1 MRENRR
7 EGVGRKVRKWGVLF
21 FPVLLSSLRPLLLAF
36 FLVVVVSSCVSFVL
50 SSPSRFCVSFSS
62 CRASRLSSHLLACR
76 LTGLV
81 CFRSVVR
88 PVVRPSFL
96 SSLFFVSSARRLS
109 LFFLRL
115 VPASRCLLVGGGA
128 IDAMWHGMGRP
139 WLRVMM
145 GMGARP
151 SVVLVLLACSRLP
164 MPAGIRSSRPPRL
177 RLLACRG

>member
-1 MRENRR
+1 M
-7 EGVGRKVRKWGVLF
+7 GRFILPR
-21 FPVLLSSLRPLLLAF
+21 SLIFA
-36 FLVVVVSSCVSFVL
+36 
-50 SSPSRFCVSFSS
+50 SPS
-62 CRASRLSSHLLACR
+62 AAC
-76 LTGLV
+76 
-81 CFRSVVR
+81 FF
-88 PVVRPSFL
+88 FL
-96 SSLFFVSSARRLS
+96 SSLSRRASRSSCRRCLVVRLVRLVVSVSFLRLVLVLPGVSFVVSFACLSSYGARVFSFRRSPRCPPVVLVVSVFRLVRPS
-109 LFFLRL
+109 SFVVFLRL